1 MTDAALQSSDPE
13 CERARRQRENLGM
26 LLGIGGVAAFSLT
39 LPITRFVVAEMSP
52 LLVGLGRAV
61 LAGLAA
67 VLILVLTGTRVPPR
81 RLWARLALA
90 SAGVV
95 LGFPILTAWAMQH
108 VPAAHG
114 GVVLGVL
121 PLATALAGAVL
132 AGERPS
138 RGFWIAG
145 TAGSALVVGF
155 ALLRGAG
162 GLQLGDLALLGA
174 VLAAAV
180 GYAEGGRLAR
190 SLPAW
195 QVICWALVLAL
206 PITVPPVAWH
216 LARGIGEF
224 SLLSWA
230 GFAYLALVSQLAAF
244 LLWYRGLALGGIAR
258 VSQAQLLQPFLTLGA
273 AALLLNERI
282 DVTTIVFAAAVVLTV
297 AIGRRMPIA
306 RA

>member
-1 MTDAALQSSDPE
+1 MNLPEPQSE
-13 CERARRQRENLGM
+13 HVRRQRENLGM
-26 LLGIGGVAAFSLT
+26 VLGIGGVAAFSLT

-52 LLVGLGRAV
+52 LLVGVGRAV

-67 VLILVLTGTRVPPR
+67 ALILALTGTRPPPR
-81 RLWARLALA
+81 RLWGRLALA

-145 TAGSALVVGF
+145 IAGSALVVIF

-162 GLQLGDLALLGA
+162 GVHPGDLALVGA

-190 SLPAW
+190 NMPAW
-195 QVICWALVLAL
+195 QVICWALVIAL
-206 PITVPPVAWH
+206 PITLPPVVWH

-230 GFAYLALVSQLAAF
+230 GFAYLALVSQLGAF

-273 AALLLNERI
+273 AAVLLNERI
-282 DVTTIVFAAAVVLTV
+282 DATTIAFAGAVVLTV
-297 AIGRRMPIA
+297 AIGRRMPIS
-306 RA
+306 RV

>member
-1 MTDAALQSSDPE
+1 MNLPDTESD
-13 CERARRQRENLGM
+13 RARRQRENLGM
-26 LLGIGGVAAFSLT
+26 VLGIGGVAAFSLT

-52 LLVGLGRAV
+52 LLVGVGRAV

-67 VLILVLTGTRVPPR
+67 ALILVLTGTRPPPR
-81 RLWARLALA
+81 RLWGRLALA

-121 PLATALAGAVL
+121 PLATALAGAAL

-145 TAGSALVVGF
+145 VAGSALVVIF

-162 GLQLGDLALLGA
+162 GLHLGDLALFGA

-190 SLPAW
+190 NMPAW
-195 QVICWALVLAL
+195 QVICWALVIAL
-206 PITVPPVAWH
+206 PVTLPPVAWH

-224 SLLSWA
+224 SLLTWA
-230 GFAYLALVSQLAAF
+230 GFGYLALVSQLAAF

-282 DVTTIVFAAAVVLTV
+282 DLTTIVFAGAVVLTV

>member
-1 MTDAALQSSDPE
+1 MKSPHTEA
-13 CERARRQRENLGM
+13 ERSRRQRENLGM

-39 LPITRFVVAEMSP
+39 LPITRVVVAEMSP
-52 LLVGLGRAV
+52 LMVGLGRAV

-67 VLILVLTGTRVPPR
+67 VLILALARTRVPPR
-81 RLWARLALA
+81 HLWRRLALA

-95 LGFPILTAWAMQH
+95 LGFPVLTAWAMQH

-138 RGFWIAG
+138 RAFWITG
-145 TAGSALVVGF
+145 VAGSALVVVF
-155 ALLRGAG
+155 ALLRGGG
-162 GLQLGDLALLGA
+162 GLRVGDLALVGA

-190 SLPAW
+190 SMPAW

-206 PITVPPVAWH
+206 PVTVPPVAWH
-216 LARGIGEF
+216 LAQGIG
-224 SLLSWA
+224 SVSALVWC

-258 VSQAQLLQPFLTLGA
+258 VSQVQLLQPFLTLGA

-282 DVTTIVFAAAVVLTV
+282 DVTTIVFAGAVVLTV
-297 AIGRRMPIA
+297 AIGRRMPVA